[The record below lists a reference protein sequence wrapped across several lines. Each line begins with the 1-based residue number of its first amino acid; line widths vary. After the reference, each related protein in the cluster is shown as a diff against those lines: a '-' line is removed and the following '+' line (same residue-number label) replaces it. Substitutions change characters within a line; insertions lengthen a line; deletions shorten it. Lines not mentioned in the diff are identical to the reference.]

1 MLIEVV
7 YALETR
13 QSLLS
18 LHVPENTTLEQAI
31 HLSGILKLH
40 PQLVLSENLVGIF
53 GRKYPFNTILR
64 EKDRVEIYRPLMADP
79 KASRPKRRKL
89 NKK

>member
-1 MLIEVV
+1 
-7 YALETR
+7 
-13 QSLLS
+13 
-18 LHVPENTTLEQAI
+18 
-31 HLSGILKLH
+31 
-40 PQLVLSENLVGIF
+40 LVGIF